1 LTHRRWGYR
10 KPKRL
15 QYLVSKLMQLL
26 KHTRQEHVERI
37 RLRNRNDPTLVVVLS
52 KVPVLVVVADETV
65 PIVVVA
71 VWVVT
76 SEELMV
82 ELVVK

>member
-1 LTHRRWGYR
+1 MN
-10 KPKRL
+10 
-15 QYLVSKLMQLL
+15 VSVSEIV
-26 KHTRQEHVERI
+26 TI
-37 RLRNRNDPTLVVVLS
+37 PPLVVVLS

-76 SEELMV
+76 SEVVLLIG
-82 ELVVK
+82 ELVIVE